1 MLIEDIRPT
10 TLTGVKRLAK
20 DLKKTKGIKHSDAL
34 DMAAQSANCENFHHA
49 QKILPMRGAKHDAP
63 YVLLTIYWSDK
74 DRGHQCGRETLRI
87 ELSKPILDLCDK
99 SGLKYVRGFGNLR
112 MVASDHFVCDEIAP
126 SQDYARGRLCTAERS
141 LRFMEYTGLRPYRN
155 RSTYPKVLDED
166 KLPNTDHAT
175 SWADH
180 EHGQFILVDEPYGN
194 VPDTDARA
202 DWSERT
208 GWRIEKSAW
217 PGMYSPYNCD
227 LYVGV
232 DGISGYD
239 FDALMAKINAMPA
252 PIVSE
257 SWTGDSVSSWETFLS
272 PMAKT
277 RQDERRARC
286 KGMIYPSASKNT
298 VPYTYN
304 PGCRDRRPVG
314 ELGIEGH
321 MEAGRII
328 KTAMR
333 SRHSRDAVYTRMSS
347 LRSEL
352 ENWLALEAGREFY
365 ETREFLQVYFGWTV
379 EDEAT
384 LKSLESKDQVIT
396 SLRGLERKLTR
407 AYPDCAP
414 LRQQLQRIRMSVSC
428 LEAAH

>member
-20 DLKKTKGIKHSDAL
+20 DLKKTQGIKHSDAL
-34 DMAAQSANCENFHHA
+34 DMAAQSANCENFYHA

-74 DRGHQCGRETLRI
+74 DRGHRVGRETLRI
-87 ELSKPILDLCDK
+87 ALTKPILALCDK
-99 SGLKYVRGFGNLR
+99 SGLKYVRGFSDLR
-112 MVASDHFVCDEIAP
+112 MVASDHFVCDDIAP
-126 SQDYARGRLCTAERS
+126 NQDYARRRLCTAERS
-141 LRFMEYTGLRPYRN
+141 LRFMEHTGLQPYRN
-155 RSTYPKVLDED
+155 RTTYPKVLRNT

-175 SWADH
+175 SWIDH
-180 EHGQFILVDEPYGN
+180 EHGQFILIDEPYGN
-194 VPDTDARA
+194 VPDADARA
-202 DWSERT
+202 EWSKHT
-208 GWRIEKSAW
+208 GWRIEKSTW
-217 PGMYSPYNCD
+217 PGMYSPYDCD

-232 DGISGYD
+232 DGRSGYD
-239 FDALMAKINAMPA
+239 FDALMAKINAMHA

-257 SWTGDSVSSWETFLS
+257 AWPGDSVFSWETFLS
-272 PMAKT
+272 PAVKT

-347 LRSEL
+347 LRCEL

-365 ETREFLQVYFGWTV
+365 ETREFLQVYYGWTE
-379 EDEAT
+379 EDETT
-384 LKSLESKDQVIT
+384 LKSLESKDQVIKA
-396 SLRGLERKLTR
+396 LRGLERKLKR

-414 LRQQLQRIRMSVSC
+414 LRQQLQRIRMSVSR
-428 LEAAH
+428 LKDAR